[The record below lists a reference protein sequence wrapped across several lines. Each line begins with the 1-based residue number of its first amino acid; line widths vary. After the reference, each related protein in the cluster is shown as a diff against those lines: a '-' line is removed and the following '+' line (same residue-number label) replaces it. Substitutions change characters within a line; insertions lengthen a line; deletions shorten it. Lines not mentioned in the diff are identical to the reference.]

1 MGKLSVKR
9 VAATREP
16 GMYGD
21 GDGLYL
27 RVGPTGAKSWILR
40 TLVHGRRREMG
51 LGSLTWMSL
60 AEAREE
66 SRKLRTEA
74 RSGRDPDL
82 LRKREELSFEE
93 AAKRHHASLSRTL
106 KSDRHADLWLRSL
119 ELYAFPKIGKR
130 PIQSI
135 TSADVMGIL
144 NPIWAKKHDTARRVR
159 QRIAAVFDWAKGA
172 GHYPH
177 ENPVAGLKK
186 ALPAVKRKAEHMAAL
201 PWREL
206 PAFMAQLASRE
217 AVSARC
223 LEFLILTALR
233 SGEVR
238 GAQWSE
244 IDLDAATWLVP
255 DARMKRG
262 VPHRVPLS
270 TNALAVIEKVQG
282 LDSVYV
288 FPSPKH
294 GTNNRA
300 QPLSVMAFKPLLG
313 RMGADGFTVHGFRST
328 FRDWCSE
335 SAHADREVAE
345 AALSHATGNEVERAY
360 ARSDLFD
367 RRRALM
373 DVWGRFATG
382 RSGEVVEPVRS

>member
-9 VAATREP
+9 VAATRKP

-40 TLVHGRRREMG
+40 TLVHGRRRDLG
-51 LGSLTWMSL
+51 LGSLAWMSL

-66 SRKLRTEA
+66 ARKLRIEA

-106 KSDRHADLWLRSL
+106 KSDRHAELWLRSL

-135 TSADVMGIL
+135 TSADVLGIL
-144 NPIWAKKHDTARRVR
+144 NPIWAKKHDTARRVK

-186 ALPAVKRKAEHMAAL
+186 ALPTVKRKAEHMAAL

-206 PAFMAQLASRE
+206 PGFMAQLAARE
-217 AVSARC
+217 AISARC

-238 GAQWSE
+238 GAEWSE
-244 IDLDAATWLVP
+244 FDLEEAVWLVP
-255 DARMKRG
+255 EARMKRG

-270 TNALAVIEKVQG
+270 AEALSVLEKVRG
-282 LDSVYV
+282 LDPVYV
-288 FPSPKH
+288 FPSPKRGKDH
-294 GTNNRA
+294 KA

-360 ARSDLFD
+360 ARSDLPD

-373 DVWGRFATG
+373 DAWGRFATG
-382 RSGEVVEPVRS
+382 KSGQIVELVR

>member
-1 MGKLSVKR
+1 MVT
-9 VAATREP
+9 ATGSTSE
-16 GMYGD
+16 
-21 GDGLYL
+21 L
-27 RVGPTGAKSWILR
+27 
-40 TLVHGRRREMG
+40 G
-51 LGSLTWMSL
+51 LGSGRP
-60 AEAREE
+60 EA
-66 SRKLRTEA
+66 RKLRTEA

-106 KSDRHADLWLRSL
+106 KSDRHAELWLRSL
-119 ELYAFPKIGKR
+119 ELYAFPKIGER

-135 TSADVMGIL
+135 TSADVLAIL
-144 NPIWAKKHDTARRVR
+144 NPIWAKKHDTARRVK
-159 QRIAAVFDWAKGA
+159 QRISAVFDWAKGA
-172 GHYPH
+172 GNYPH

-186 ALPAVKRKAEHMAAL
+186 ALPAVKRKAEHMAAM

-206 PAFMAQLASRE
+206 PDFMAQLATRE

-238 GAQWSE
+238 GAEWSE
-244 IDLDAATWLVP
+244 FVLDEAVWLVS
-255 DARMKRG
+255 DARVKRG
-262 VPHRVPLS
+262 IPHRVPLS
-270 TNALAVIEKVQG
+270 PEALAVLEKVRG
-282 LDSVYV
+282 LDPVYV
-288 FPSPKH
+288 FPSPKRGNDH
-294 GTNNRA
+294 KA

-313 RMGADGFTVHGFRST
+313 RMGADGFTVHGFSST

-345 AALSHATGNEVERAY
+345 AALSHATGNEVERAC

-367 RRRALM
+367 RRRELM
-373 DVWGRFATG
+373 DAWGRFATG
-382 RSGEVVEPVRS
+382 KNGQVVELVR

>member
-1 MGKLSVKR
+1 LEISRRQIVASVTVR
-9 VAATREP
+9 FSGGSSP
-16 GMYGD
+16 G
-21 GDGLYL
+21 
-27 RVGPTGAKSWILR
+27 
-40 TLVHGRRREMG
+40 
-51 LGSLTWMSL
+51 
-60 AEAREE
+60 
-66 SRKLRTEA
+66 
-74 RSGRDPDL
+74 L

-93 AAKRHHASLSRTL
+93 AAKRHHASLARTL
-106 KSDRHADLWLRSL
+106 KSDRHAELWLHSL

-135 TSADVMGIL
+135 TSADVLAVL
-144 NPIWAKKHDTARRVR
+144 NPIWAKKHDTARRVK

-206 PAFMAQLASRE
+206 PAFMAQLAARE

-238 GAQWSE
+238 GAEWSE
-244 IDLDAATWLVP
+244 FDLEEAVWLVP

-262 VPHRVPLS
+262 LPHRVPLS
-270 TNALAVIEKVQG
+270 VEALTVLKQLRG
-282 LDSVYV
+282 LDPVYV
-288 FPSPKH
+288 FPSLKH
-294 GTNNRA
+294 GPNNRV

-335 SAHADREVAE
+335 RAQAAREVAE

-360 ARSDLFD
+360 ARSDLFK

-373 DVWGRFATG
+373 DAWGRFATG
-382 RSGEVVEPVRS
+382 KSGEVVELVRS

>member
-9 VAATREP
+9 VAATRKP

-40 TLVHGRRREMG
+40 TLVHGRRRELG
-51 LGSLTWMSL
+51 LGSLAWMSL

-66 SRKLRTEA
+66 ARKLRTEA

-106 KSDRHADLWLRSL
+106 KSDRHAELWLRSL

-135 TSADVMGIL
+135 TSADVLSIL
-144 NPIWAKKHDTARRVR
+144 NPIWAKKHDTARRVK

-201 PWREL
+201 P
-206 PAFMAQLASRE
+206 
-217 AVSARC
+217 
-223 LEFLILTALR
+223 
-233 SGEVR
+233 
-238 GAQWSE
+238 
-244 IDLDAATWLVP
+244 
-255 DARMKRG
+255 
-262 VPHRVPLS
+262 
-270 TNALAVIEKVQG
+270 
-282 LDSVYV
+282 
-288 FPSPKH
+288 
-294 GTNNRA
+294 
-300 QPLSVMAFKPLLG
+300 
-313 RMGADGFTVHGFRST
+313 
-328 FRDWCSE
+328 
-335 SAHADREVAE
+335 
-345 AALSHATGNEVERAY
+345 
-360 ARSDLFD
+360 
-367 RRRALM
+367 
-373 DVWGRFATG
+373 
-382 RSGEVVEPVRS
+382 